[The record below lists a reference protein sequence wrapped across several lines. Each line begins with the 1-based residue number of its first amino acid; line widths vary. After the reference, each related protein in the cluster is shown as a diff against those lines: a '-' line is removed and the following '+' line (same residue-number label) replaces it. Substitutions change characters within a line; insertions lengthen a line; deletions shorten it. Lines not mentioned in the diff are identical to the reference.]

1 MPTAS
6 FEATYFII
14 ENDYMTS
21 YLLQLIGDMKDVLTR
36 LDSDL
41 LIYIGILECVCVFL
55 YLYIFLIGDLFV
67 FQIGSHDYVSTL
79 CALYVTDRGYFQNLI
94 LSLCQALL
102 IRRCRM

>member
-1 MPTAS
+1 MPTAL

-21 YLLQLIGDMKDVLTR
+21 HLLQLIGDMKDVLTR

-55 YLYIFLIGDLFV
+55 YLYFF
-67 FQIGSHDYVSTL
+67 
-79 CALYVTDRGYFQNLI
+79 
-94 LSLCQALL
+94 
-102 IRRCRM
+102 